1 MHQSKSK
8 KIVLYIFLF
17 LIIGTFNNKNSNNI
31 NFPNIKKVEIIGLD
45 DKANYELRQKLS
57 FLKIYN
63 LFSIDEAEIKD
74 EISTNNLIESYSV
87 FKKYPK
93 NLEIEIK
100 KTEFLAYVKKGDNT
114 FFLGSNGKLINTK
127 KTDLKLPIIFGN
139 FEIDNFFELK
149 QIIDKT
155 SFDYKSIENLFFF
168 KSGRWDIE
176 TFSGILIRLPNERL
190 GESLKLVMKIMEEKD
205 FGSFQEIDLRQ
216 RDQLITNG

>member
-1 MHQSKSK
+1 MHIKRNK
-8 KIVLYIFLF
+8 KIFFYIFLF
-17 LIIGTFNNKNSNNI
+17 LIIGTFNNKNLNNI

-45 DKANYELRQKLS
+45 DKANSELRQKLS

-139 FEIDNFFELK
+139 FEIDNFFKLK

-190 GESLKLVMKIMEEKD
+190 GESLKLVMKIMQEKD

-216 RDQLITNG
+216 RNQLITNG

>member
-1 MHQSKSK
+1 M
-8 KIVLYIFLF
+8 
-17 LIIGTFNNKNSNNI
+17 
-31 NFPNIKKVEIIGLD
+31 
-45 DKANYELRQKLS
+45 
-57 FLKIYN
+57 
-63 LFSIDEAEIKD
+63 
-74 EISTNNLIESYSV
+74 
-87 FKKYPK
+87 
-93 NLEIEIK
+93 
-100 KTEFLAYVKKGDNT
+100 
-114 FFLGSNGKLINTK
+114 GSNGKLINTK

-139 FEIDNFFELK
+139 FEIDNFFKLK

-216 RDQLITNG
+216 RNQLITNG